1 MPLKLVRRHGS
12 PNWYVRGTIR
22 GVTVDESTGVTDR
35 KAAEAIR
42 ARREWEV
49 LQGSVFGRK
58 VTASFLEAAVSY
70 MEAGGERRFMKPLI
84 DHFGNAPLAK
94 IDQAVIDRAARIL
107 YPAGAPAT
115 LNRHVY
121 TPISAVLK
129 HAAARGLCER
139 RPMERPT
146 QPKGRVRW
154 LTPAEA
160 DRLINSCADHLRPL
174 VIFLFY
180 TGARLSEALYVDWSQ
195 IDLARAHV
203 VFLDTKNGEDRG
215 VPLHPRVLA
224 ALASLRHGD
233 GAVFRRPD
241 GFPYQPKGDGG
252 GQIKTAFAG
261 ACRRAMIKD
270 FTPHDC
276 RHTWATWH
284 YTANRDL
291 IALMELGGWKS
302 ERMVLRYAHLN
313 VAHLAPSINALP
325 WGKCGEQGRI
335 PAKMK
340 GRSAD

>member
-1 MPLKLVRRHGS
+1 
-12 PNWYVRGTIR
+12 
-22 GVTVDESTGVTDR
+22 
-35 KAAEAIR
+35 
-42 ARREWEV
+42 
-49 LQGSVFGRK
+49 
-58 VTASFLEAAVSY
+58 
-70 MEAGGERRFMKPLI
+70 MEARGERRFMKPLI

-129 HAAARGLCER
+129 HAAARGLGER

-154 LTPAEA
+154 LTPGEA
-160 DRLINSCADHLRPL
+160 DRLIHSCADHLRPL

-195 IDLARAHV
+195 IEMARAHV
-203 VFLDTKNGEDRG
+203 VFLDTKNGEDPGYR
-215 VPLHPRVLA
+215 LHPRVLA
-224 ALASLRHGD
+224 ALASPQGRRRGRVPPPRRVPISAQR
-233 GAVFRRPD
+233 GRWRPD
-241 GFPYQPKGDGG
+241 QDGLRG
-252 GQIKTAFAG
+252 RMPSGNDQG
-261 ACRRAMIKD
+261 

-276 RHTWATWH
+276 RHTWATWEI
-284 YTANRDL
+284 TANRDL